1 MFELWTTDYQDEQ
14 NGAHYFDDDM
24 LADFCGFFFEICL
37 DQIRFM
43 EDLLRLDQIETR
55 IDWYVETRAKH
66 DKKPLRIE
74 AAKLLRA
81 VFMRGAIPRGMA
93 AEILNMSERNARRIV
108 SALIEDGLLQSQSHR
123 APLTI
128 GLPISVLPYYFPNLY
143 DPSVIGEEYSTHQP
157 LPQNSSEAL

>member
-1 MFELWTTDYQDEQ
+1 
-14 NGAHYFDDDM
+14 
-24 LADFCGFFFEICL
+24 
-37 DQIRFM
+37 
-43 EDLLRLDQIETR
+43 
-55 IDWYVETRAKH
+55 
-66 DKKPLRIE
+66 
-74 AAKLLRA
+74 
-81 VFMRGAIPRGMA
+81 MA